1 MQSKVSTRI
10 HIETVAKVKEFVRVI
25 SEQPLDAELRSGRFV
40 VDAKSIMGIFSL
52 NISEPVELVLSERK
66 KMWRK
71 LWLPCLPFW
80 YEIRRIR

>member
-40 VDAKSIMGIFSL
+40 VR
-52 NISEPVELVLSERK
+52 SEEHTSELQSH
-66 KMWRK
+66 
-71 LWLPCLPFW
+71 
-80 YEIRRIR
+80 